1 MPRVRVGPQMTAAD
15 LVAVLHRLGATSAR
29 PS

>member
-1 MPRVRVGPQMTAAD
+1 MPRVRVTPEMTAAD
-15 LVAVLHRLGATSAR
+15 LIGLLRQLTSAR